1 MTLVPG
7 GALWLLELL
16 HPTAPSSN
24 PSNSTAEP
32 SAHIPVRRFVPV
44 WPFRRVPKTKPS
56 KPIPVNSAG
65 IM

>member
-1 MTLVPG
+1 MTLLAG

-32 SAHIPVRRFVPV
+32 SAHILVRRFVPV
-44 WPFRRVPKTKPS
+44 WPFRRVPKAKPS
-56 KPIPVNSAG
+56 KPIPENNPG